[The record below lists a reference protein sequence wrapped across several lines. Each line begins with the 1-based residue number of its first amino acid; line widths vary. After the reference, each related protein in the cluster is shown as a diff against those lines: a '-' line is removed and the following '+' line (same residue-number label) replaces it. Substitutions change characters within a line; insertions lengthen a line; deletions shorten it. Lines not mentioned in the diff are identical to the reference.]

1 LGDSTDATLQWSR
14 WQASD
19 TGAQLAVF
27 RYAIPSSASH
37 YTVDFCC
44 FQKSLDEPV
53 DYEFHDKP
61 GYTGEIYIDPANG
74 EITRITLDAKLN
86 DGDPV
91 TRSAIAVQYGR
102 VPIGGKQYVCPLW
115 SIAISD
121 FQNSLIE
128 KIDGTGTE
136 SHLNETEFTNYH
148 KFGSSSRILTGAVA
162 APKD

>member
-1 LGDSTDATLQWSR
+1 
-14 WQASD
+14 
-19 TGAQLAVF
+19 
-27 RYAIPSSASH
+27 
-37 YTVDFCC
+37 
-44 FQKSLDEPV
+44 
-53 DYEFHDKP
+53 
-61 GYTGEIYIDPANG
+61 
-74 EITRITLDAKLN
+74 
-86 DGDPV
+86 V